1 MGRMKNYPLKRLAEA
16 GASGILLKHTPEGE
30 SGVPVD
36 FPHRDDYFIF
46 SLVCEGG
53 GAVSVDFTEMALGP
67 GQGIVIMPGQVHCR
81 EAGAEASQLWTLF
94 LAAEFIPDADR
105 RRLEEYALST
115 APIDFSAEDEADL
128 RTLFGLLLRHRDDA
142 EFARSMA
149 TAIVRLFS
157 LAASPAR
164 TPAMD
169 RYAGIALRFKR
180 LLEEHLTEEK
190 QPSAYAAMLHLSTV
204 YLNEA
209 VKGATGISAGVFI
222 RSRVVLEAK
231 RQLTHTTRTVQEIAT
246 ALGYDDC
253 SYFAR
258 LFKKDTGV
266 TPSDY
271 RKNLV

>member
-1 MGRMKNYPLKRLAEA
+1 MKRLAEA

-46 SLVCEGG
+46 SLVCEGS
-53 GAVSVDFTEMALGP
+53 GAVSVDFAEMVLGP

-81 EAGAEASQLWTLF
+81 AAGGEVSQLWTLF
-94 LAAEFIPDADR
+94 LAAEFILDADR

-128 RTLFGLLLRHRDDA
+128 RTLFGLLLRHCDDA

-157 LAASPAR
+157 LAASPAA
-164 TPAMD
+164 TPAKD

-180 LLEEHLTEEK
+180 LLDEHLTEEK

-209 VKGATGISAGVFI
+209 VKGATGLSAGAFI

-231 RQLTHTTRTVQEIAT
+231 RQLTHTTCTVQEIAT

-258 LFKKDTGV
+258 LFKKDTGM
-266 TPSDY
+266 TPSDF
-271 RKNLV
+271 RRNLV